1 MHEIG
6 QVEPNHNLSVCGV
19 GSEFGDTDVF
29 LPVVQLE
36 KSHSIFLIPGFLVY
50 NLLISQG
57 KAFKQCICKGYFM
70 NDNDIGTCMF
80 SALEMFLTV
89 CNAGH

>member
-1 MHEIG
+1 M
-6 QVEPNHNLSVCGV
+6 

-36 KSHSIFLIPGFLVY
+36 KSHFIFLIPGFLVY

>member
-6 QVEPNHNLSVCGV
+6 QVEPNHNLSVCGM

-36 KSHSIFLIPGFLVY
+36 KSHFIF
-50 NLLISQG
+50 LLISQG